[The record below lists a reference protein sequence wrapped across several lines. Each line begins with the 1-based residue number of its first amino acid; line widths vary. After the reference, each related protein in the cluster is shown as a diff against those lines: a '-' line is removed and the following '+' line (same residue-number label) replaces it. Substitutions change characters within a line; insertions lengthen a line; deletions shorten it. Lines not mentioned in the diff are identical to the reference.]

1 MSMVSLTEGKPV
13 SPDGLIMEWIETPF
27 GPFFPGL
34 PGGLGLMLTLDG
46 DSVAQAVASS
56 HATGA
61 PALPIAAVDLPDRL
75 AALSPLAPVALR
87 ELACRALEAAA
98 GITID
103 PKETAGR
110 TAALERERIASHLG
124 WLAGLA
130 RQIGLSRLEHRA
142 TALQLGL
149 RAAAAEDIARQAPA
163 VRRFLNRVPR
173 IFLLRDKLRQIGPI
187 SATDATSLGGPVARA
202 SGVSTDARSNAPAY
216 AALGFAIHTETGG
229 DAWARLLQRLAEIGQ
244 SLDLIAQAGSVLSPA
259 APETLPQHGHGMA
272 SVETPRGEATLHLNL
287 KDGAV
292 ETLHLTTPF
301 ATLAAQIGPMI
312 AQAELAEALTA
323 IASLDLDPWGANT

>member
-1 MSMVSLTEGKPV
+1 MSMVGLTEGKPV

-34 PGGLGLMLTLDG
+34 PGGLALMLTLDG

-56 HATGA
+56 LATGA
-61 PALPIAAVDLPDRL
+61 PQLPIAADELPDRL

-98 GITID
+98 GTTTA
-103 PKETAGR
+103 PKEATAR
-110 TAALERERIASHLG
+110 AAALERERIASHLG

-142 TALQLGL
+142 GALQLGL
-149 RAAAAEDIARQAPA
+149 CAAEAEEIARQAPSIKA
-163 VRRFLNRVPR
+163 FVSRVPR
-173 IFLLRDKLRQIGPI
+173 TPLLHEKLGRIGPI
-187 SATDATSLGGPVARA
+187 STTNAQGFGGPVARA
-202 SGVSTDARSNAPAY
+202 SGIRTDARSDAPTY
-216 AALGFAIHTETGG
+216 AALGFSLHTETGG

-244 SLDLIAQAGSVLSPA
+244 SLDLIAQAGVIA
-259 APETLPQHGHGMA
+259 LPGTARAVPPDGHGMA
-272 SVETPRGEATLHLNL
+272 SVETPRGKATLHLNL
-287 KDGAV
+287 KDGVV
-292 ETLHLTTPF
+292 ETMHLTTPF
-301 ATLAAQIGPMI
+301 PALAAHIGPMT
-312 AQAELAEALTA
+312 AQMELADALTA